1 MITLISL
8 VGVALGVMVLIV
20 VLSVHNGFERTMKE
34 ILLGSSPHVKM
45 HWLADD
51 GKIYDFAEQEEILA
65 SKTNV
70 ESAYSVVE
78 GFVLL
83 DSKAWQRP
91 VYFRAI
97 NTENEDQVATLS
109 EMLDLDDYPESKVD
123 LYYEGDTNVVVSKQI
138 AQALHLKVG
147 DEIRLLAA
155 SNLDEVLKAYNVPDE
170 RAWDLYPEVFT
181 KFETEMKSVFVIEG
195 GVEKGDSEKLTK
207 AYREF
212 QVLIPGWLNSPD
224 GEVEIEG
231 EEMRSVEREEIE
243 NILIKLK
250 RSTRQEAGFDF
261 YPSGTQA
268 DILSRLE
275 ALKNLDLKEVDNE
288 NFREMEQFV
297 VPKTLKVQGV
307 YRDAQRAQG
316 PGLFLSL
323 TIGQELKNLQG
334 GVESIG
340 LRIEDP
346 YQAEQVAV
354 QLQEEMGDEW
364 FAQSWMT
371 IHAEQFGLMKTEK
384 LMISFALSFITLLS
398 AFSIMAVMYTVT
410 VQKRQEIGV
419 MKALGARPSQ
429 IVRVFLYQGLIV
441 GVVGALLGLGLGLLA
456 IEYRELIVSGIR
468 MFGVDPFPAQ
478 FHGMTELPAHVVWL
492 QVEVICAVAIV
503 LCLLA
508 ALVPALVA
516 AFRDPAKSLRNL

>member
-1 MITLISL
+1 MT
-8 VGVALGVMVLIV
+8 VLIV

-34 ILLGSSPHVKM
+34 MLLGSSPHVRM
-45 HWLADD
+45 HSIVDD
-51 GKIYDFAEQEEILA
+51 GKIYDFAEQEKALA
-65 SKTNV
+65 NNALV

-78 GFVLL
+78 GYVLL
-83 DSKAWQRP
+83 DSKSWQQP

-109 EMLDLDDYPESKVD
+109 EMLDLENYPESKVD
-123 LYYEGDTNVVVSKQI
+123 FYYEGDLNVVVSKQI
-138 AQALHLKVG
+138 AMALHLSVG

-155 SNLDEVLKAYNVPDE
+155 SNLDEVLKVYNVPDQ

-181 KFETEMKSVFVIEG
+181 KFEAAMQSVFVVED
-195 GVEKGDSEKLTK
+195 GVEKGDSEKLTE
-207 AYREF
+207 AYRGF
-212 QVLIPGWLNSPD
+212 QVLIPELVNSPD
-224 GEVEIEG
+224 GGKVEIE
-231 EEMRSVEREEIE
+231 EKEMRKVERKKIGD
-243 NILIKLK
+243 ILVQLDGFL
-250 RSTRQEAGFDF
+250 RQEGGFDF
-261 YPSGTQA
+261 YPPGTQA
-268 DILSRLE
+268 DILRQLDV
-275 ALKNLDLKEVDNE
+275 LKNLDLKEVDNE
-288 NFREMEQFV
+288 SFREVEQFV

-323 TIGQELKNLQG
+323 SIGQELKNLKG

-354 QLQEEMGDEW
+354 QLQNEMGEEW

-468 MFGVDPFPAQ
+468 LFGVDPFPAQ
-478 FHGMTELPAHVVWL
+478 FHGMTELPAHVVWV
-492 QVEVICAVAIV
+492 QVEVICVVAIV